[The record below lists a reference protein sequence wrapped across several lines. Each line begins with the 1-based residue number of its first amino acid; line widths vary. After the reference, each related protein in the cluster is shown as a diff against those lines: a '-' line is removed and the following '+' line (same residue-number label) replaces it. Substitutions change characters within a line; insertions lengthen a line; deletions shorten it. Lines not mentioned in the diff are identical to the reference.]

1 MIGNNP
7 FRIESIKNCYGATN
21 EVETVISDIYSGK
34 KLDQCTVAV
43 TDIATYCQLFFDYAL
58 LHNIPM
64 TFGCGLPIINSNP
77 ARLLVLYNIWMTT
90 GFFGTESINK
100 LIFSDCFN
108 RNKLKEEL
116 SSEGEEINWKSFY
129 KYLGEIKLT
138 NDYEENKKRLE
149 EYKTAFSEDA
159 KYLVPGESKGYKEHL
174 EKQNCIPLLEKMA
187 EELSLPTEIF
197 ISKYAYLRQGKGS
210 SSEKLVSELD
220 RASLS
225 AIYEELK
232 VIRETGVAQS
242 EGDIILNVL
251 KMNVLN
257 QKSEPGYIHITSID
271 KAICS
276 IRDNLYIAGLSSTK
290 YPGSPKENY
299 LLLDTDIDLFGDDVD
314 YLTSKGRIKKKREM
328 LITLAELAS
337 NLGSKIYLSYSGLN
351 VSELKKDNA
360 SSMIFELYGKANG
373 GSATAK
379 DLEKATIKIDY
390 FEPAI
395 STSRLIGSAYVDEKC
410 IKHQELKYDFPEI
423 GWNID
428 KEYSPTAI
436 EKFMG
441 CPRSFMFGYILGVP
455 EPDDNDVF
463 EIISARDSGTL
474 AHSLMEQLADNEMEL
489 EEFLKL
495 SGEFFDRFIAQHPS
509 LITDKVPAERDSF
522 L

>member
-1 MIGNNP
+1 
-7 FRIESIKNCYGATN
+7 
-21 EVETVISDIYSGK
+21 
-34 KLDQCTVAV
+34 
-43 TDIATYCQLFFDYAL
+43 
-58 LHNIPM
+58 
-64 TFGCGLPIINSNP
+64 
-77 ARLLVLYNIWMTT
+77 
-90 GFFGTESINK
+90 
-100 LIFSDCFN
+100 
-108 RNKLKEEL
+108 
-116 SSEGEEINWKSFY
+116 
-129 KYLGEIKLT
+129 
-138 NDYEENKKRLE
+138 
-149 EYKTAFSEDA
+149 
-159 KYLVPGESKGYKEHL
+159 
-174 EKQNCIPLLEKMA
+174 
-187 EELSLPTEIF
+187 
-197 ISKYAYLRQGKGS
+197 
-210 SSEKLVSELD
+210 
-220 RASLS
+220 
-225 AIYEELK
+225 
-232 VIRETGVAQS
+232 
-242 EGDIILNVL
+242 
-251 KMNVLN
+251 MNVLN

-522 L
+522 LEMMEKAYETDPRRKVILKEEDIHCTHESGVKLYGFPDRVEELEDGSLLIVDFKTGRNVNHHEDDIDTCLQVVIYAYLMERKGYKVSGGEFRYIRLGKTVTCKYDDEMKAKLSEKLELFKDMMFSGKFPCGMACDFCKYDSICGRSYETEFFGFDVEPLTDDSGEDSV